1 MAPRTWA
8 NTEYLRAYGDTPY
21 DVLQIGPQA
30 THSEVKRAFHHASRL
45 HHPDRTRTADSQFI
59 MVAINAAY
67 EVLRDEK
74 RRRYYDATGRIDY
87 EVKTAHPYHLHCH
100 MS

>member
-74 RRRYYDATGRIDY
+74 RRRYYDDTGRIDY
-87 EVKTAHPYHLHCH
+87 EAKQPTHTTSIVH